1 MRNAAVRSLGQWFLL
16 LAGIMIG
23 LATVQT
29 AAAIPPV
36 DIGTRR
42 EMFVDRSLI
51 ASMKNTR
58 LALAH
63 PERREVVMEANAPWE
78 DRYFFA
84 YSAVQEGGKVRLY
97 YRAAISDTKH
107 GGAMVDPY
115 QGIIGAMAE
124 SNDGG
129 RTFFRPKFGSL

>member
-23 LATVQT
+23 LATVRT

-36 DIGTRR
+36 DIGTR

-84 YSAVQEGGKVRLY
+84 YSAVQK
-97 YRAAISDTKH
+97 AAKCGYITAPPSPTRST
-107 GGAMVDPY
+107 VERWSIP
-115 QGIIGAMAE
+115 IRE
-124 SNDGG
+124 
-129 RTFFRPKFGSL
+129 